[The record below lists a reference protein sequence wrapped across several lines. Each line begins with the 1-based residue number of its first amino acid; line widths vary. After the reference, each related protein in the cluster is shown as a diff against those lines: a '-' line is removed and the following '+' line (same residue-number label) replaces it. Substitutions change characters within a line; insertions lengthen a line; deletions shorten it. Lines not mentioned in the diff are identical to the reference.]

1 MPFGSDDHLSLAD
14 GFAKFG
20 RARRDQRRKTPVKIV
35 LTFDPSAEFGLR
47 IPTGHRGDLF
57 RTSAQGRF
65 DFIMIKRD
73 VK

>member
-1 MPFGSDDHLSLAD
+1 
-14 GFAKFG
+14 
-20 RARRDQRRKTPVKIV
+20 VKIV